1 MTYARPPGGLGRLL
15 VVIPWLIK
23 EREAPIREMERR
35 FAIDPEQLVKDM
47 EALNEVDFFVSP
59 EQRFSVEITGERVKV
74 LEAPNFPATPGFLP
88 FEALACL
95 VAAKTALE
103 INPQASD
110 LRSAVEKLETAL
122 IPDAARTL
130 RILSGVGAPWVDRLG
145 EWAMDRR
152 VVRLRYRSTDKGE
165 MSEREV
171 EPWQVYQWTGTWYL
185 WGFDR
190 TKGEARRFR
199 VDGIR
204 RARPTGESFKP
215 PPPGP
220 PSAPGLPARPRRPP
234 GGVLDPPA
242 GTLDH
247 RAVPDGDT
255 FRGSGRN
262 GSGRIPHPRSP
273 GGRPSRPANGTRR
286 QDPRR
291 RHCPQG
297 LGGTGVLGSQAL
309 RRDCLREVSSRLG
322 GHRRFQSFLLSLGR
336 RGAPGA
342 GPLGGNL
349 DIEMGLSVLYPPRFK
364 CSRRRA
370 RCRLPFITAPFGFR
384 ELQTLY
390 SGSVG
395 TGDPGVSAL
404 RGS

>member
-110 LRSAVEKLETAL
+110 LRSAVEKLEAAL

-165 MSEREV
+165 MSNREV
-171 EPWQVYQWTGTWYL
+171 EPWQVYQWAGTWYL

-204 RARPTGESFKP
+204 RARPAAERFKP
-215 PPPGP
+215 PRRVPPPPMAYRPGP
-220 PSAPGLPARPRRPP
+220 DDHRVVFSIRPP
-234 GGVLDPPA
+234 GRWITEQYPMEILSEDRE
-242 GTLDH
+242 GTVQAEFH
-247 RAVPDGDT
+247 
-255 FRGSGRN
+255 
-262 GSGRIPHPRSP
+262 
-273 GGRPSRPANGTRR
+273 TR
-286 QDPRR
+286 DPRVAAR
-291 RHCPQG
+291 
-297 LGGTGVLGSQAL
+297 LAL
-309 RRDCLREVSSRLG
+309 RLG
-322 GHRRFQSFLLSLGR
+322 PNARILEGH
-336 RGAPGA
+336 AA
-342 GPLGGNL
+342 
-349 DIEMGLSVLYPPRFK
+349 
-364 CSRRRA
+364 RRA
-370 RCRLPFITAPFGFR
+370 LAELAASMLERYEGTERGKALP
-384 ELQTLY
+384 
-390 SGSVG
+390 
-395 TGDPGVSAL
+395 D
-404 RGS
+404 